1 LRAKGA
7 TPGRAEA
14 RRGEARHR
22 PLLSNH
28 RFVPKLKPTA
38 AEGTFFMST
47 YMPAW
52 FGRKPVGGWAGAV
65 PSCLWVSLGARMRA
79 PVQEIAR
86 RHCTRSQTHV
96 CQFGHRYICTP
107 ARLRSCA
114 PSNVR
119 NWTPCATTHLRDCTP
134 ALHACT
140 AARLRT
146 CTPKRLCLSAS
157 LIVSLCVA
165 VSLCRVCVIRC
176 HFVCQCVSLFLCL
189 CLCLCL
195 CSRLRFCLRL
205 CF

>member
-28 RFVPKLKPTA
+28 RFVPKLKPTP

-79 PVQEIAR
+79 RLCRKLQDGTAHVRKLTSASLDTDTSARLRACVPARLQTCATAPHVQQHTCATAHLPCMPAR
-86 RHCTRSQTHV
+86 RHARA
-96 CQFGHRYICTP
+96 P
-107 ARLRSCA
+107 ARQITCVSLRLSLSLC
-114 PSNVR
+114 VLL
-119 NWTPCATTHLRDCTP
+119 CP
-134 ALHACT
+134 AAVSASFAVILSVS
-140 AARLRT
+140 
-146 CTPKRLCLSAS
+146 LSAS
-157 LIVSLCVA
+157 SSVS
-165 VSLCRVCVIRC
+165 VS
-176 HFVCQCVSLFLCL
+176 VSVPV
-189 CLCLCL
+189 
-195 CSRLRFCLRL
+195 SVSVSASVSD
-205 CF
+205 